1 MNTGEEP
8 RSTRARLLDAA
19 ARLVLREGVSR
30 LTLEAAAR
38 EAGVSKGGLLYH
50 FPSKDA
56 LIAGMV
62 ERQAIERF
70 ERELYE
76 RLEHSYSGTGSWTRA
91 YADATF
97 NPRDAQRDLP
107 LQGGLLAAA
116 ANNPALLDPLRE
128 SYKAFQKHTKDDGVD
143 PTLATVVRLASDGLW
158 FLELLDLPSIP
169 TDLRQKVFETLLEF
183 AGEQSESR
191 MDSR

>member
-1 MNTGEEP
+1 MNVGEEP
-8 RSTRARLLDAA
+8 RSTRAKLLDAA

-30 LTLEAAAR
+30 LTLEAAAK

-128 SYKAFQKHTKDDGVD
+128 SYKAFQKHAKDDVAW
-143 PTLATVVRLASDGLW
+143 T
-158 FLELLDLPSIP
+158 LPS
-169 TDLRQKVFETLLEF
+169 RRWS
-183 AGEQSESR
+183 G
-191 MDSR
+191 